1 MCAAKIIMCAWLK
14 MAKCLKNPYVFE
26 AKSPNTCRFQ
36 TSTLQGASFRG
47 SPDKVPHHPKQSAWR
62 LWKPGNIW
70 DFTMKKN
77 IYIYIL
83 MGSMS
88 PYIDHENSIHGSYSN
103 WTSLSE
109 ISGGFD
115 QESNEH
121 KPPVFPA
128 MTRMTLDMH
137 GARCTKLSQLW
148 PLTDIHGIRWD

>member
-1 MCAAKIIMCAWLK
+1 MGLFRKFQASVTHLWIMWVKPKTAEFTGQCGNGDPEGQSNILSHMVNDGNHMLTWLG
-14 MAKCLKNPYVFE
+14 YVY
-26 AKSPNTCRFQ
+26 
-36 TSTLQGASFRG
+36 
-47 SPDKVPHHPKQSAWR
+47 
-62 LWKPGNIW
+62 
-70 DFTMKKN
+70 
-77 IYIYIL
+77 IYIYWWDPCHHEKKLYISIL

-137 GARCTKLSQLW
+137 GARCTKSSQLW